1 MGPTDDDPASGGHPS
16 GSLRYSGGPSVLPVD
31 AYGPPKVWA
40 EKSAPFSEAYPEG
53 PRNDR
58 RWWEVL
64 VSLSL
69 LLFVSDGAGS
79 A

>member
-1 MGPTDDDPASGGHPS
+1 MTLPRGATPPDHSGTAGAPAYCLWMLTDHLKSGQKNQPLS
-16 GSLRYSGGPSVLPVD
+16 RRR
-31 AYGPPKVWA
+31 
-40 EKSAPFSEAYPEG
+40 YPEG